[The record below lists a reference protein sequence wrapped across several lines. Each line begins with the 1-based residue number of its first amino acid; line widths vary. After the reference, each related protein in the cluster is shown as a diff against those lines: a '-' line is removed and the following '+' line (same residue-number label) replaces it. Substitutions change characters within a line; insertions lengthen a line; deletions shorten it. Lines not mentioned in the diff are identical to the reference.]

1 MTDPAIL
8 VDGVTLTFGGGTP
21 VRALDDVSLRVE
33 PGQFV
38 SLVGPSGCG
47 KSTLLRILAGLTRPE
62 RGRVAIDGEDVLAR
76 PGHAAFMPQRDLLL
90 PWRRSV
96 SNAALGAELAGVP
109 ASEARRRAR
118 DLLPLFGLEGFER
131 AWPAQLS
138 GGMRQRL
145 ALLRTFLV
153 PRDVMLL
160 DEPFGA
166 LDAITRREM
175 QQWLQSV
182 WASGAESSDPTA
194 RRRTVLLVTH
204 DVEEALVL
212 SDVILVM
219 SPRPGRIV
227 HRLDVDL
234 ARPRTTPDTTSPRFA
249 ALKAELLSALEAGS
263 AATST
268 GGAAFAGADRATPPA

>member
-1 MTDPAIL
+1 MADPAIL
-8 VDGVTLTFGGGTP
+8 VDGVTLTFGTSGGGKP
-21 VRALDDVSLRVE
+21 VRALDEVSLRVE

-47 KSTLLRILAGLTRPE
+47 KSTLLRILAGLARPE
-62 RGRVAIDGEDVLAR
+62 RGRAAIEGSEVIDR
-76 PGHAAFMPQRDLLL
+76 PGHASFMPQRDLLL

-109 ASEARRRAR
+109 SVEARQRAR
-118 DLLPLFGLEGFER
+118 ELLPLFGLEGFER
-131 AWPAQLS
+131 AWPSQLS

-182 WASGAESSDPTA
+182 WAAPGAEAPVANTGQ
-194 RRRTVLLVTH
+194 RTVLLVTH

-212 SDVILVM
+212 SDVVLVM

-227 HRLDVDL
+227 HRMDVDL
-234 ARPRTTPDTTSPRFA
+234 PRPRTTADTTSPTFA
-249 ALKAELLSALEAGS
+249 ALKAELLTALE
-263 AATST
+263 
-268 GGAAFAGADRATPPA
+268 GGAAPGERTTPLA

>member
-1 MTDPAIL
+1 MTDPAIPPPAIH
-8 VDGVTLTFGGGTP
+8 VEDVTLTFGGGTP
-21 VRALDDVSLRVE
+21 VRALQDVSLRVE

-47 KSTLLRILAGLTRPE
+47 KSTLLRILAGL
-62 RGRVAIDGEDVLAR
+62 AR
-76 PGHAAFMPQRDLLL
+76 PQRGEAAIEGISAMGRPGLAAFMPQRDLLL
-90 PWRRSV
+90 PWRRAV
-96 SNAALGAELAGVP
+96 ANAALGAELAGVP
-109 ASEARRRAR
+109 AAEARAEARR
-118 DLLPLFGLEGFER
+118 LLPQFGLEGFER

-145 ALLRTFLV
+145 ALLRTCLL

-175 QQWLQSV
+175 QQWLQAV
-182 WASGAESSDPTA
+182 WQEH
-194 RRRTVLLVTH
+194 RRTVLLVTH

-212 SDVILVM
+212 SDVVFVM

-227 HRLDVDL
+227 HRVEVPLP
-234 ARPRTTPDTTSPRFA
+234 RPRTSDDTATTDFA
-249 ALKAELLSALEAGS
+249 ARKAQLLRALETAGNTAPVGIAS
-263 AATST
+263 
-268 GGAAFAGADRATPPA
+268 ATPPA